1 MAHGS
6 ILTGFAALRKS
17 ITFKVFGT
25 VAKAVQDNIV
35 ACVFLIWCSEYS
47 IVYDGQTAID
57 EDNITLDYNTF
68 SYLVAVAYRYHIE
81 EECYCTKHVNLHG
94 FWDGTDQ
101 QVWSV
106 VPLCIMLQLVARGK

>member
-35 ACVFLIWCSEYS
+35 ACAILIWYSEDS
-47 IVYDGQTAID
+47 I
-57 EDNITLDYNTF
+57 
-68 SYLVAVAYRYHIE
+68 
-81 EECYCTKHVNLHG
+81 
-94 FWDGTDQ
+94 
-101 QVWSV
+101 
-106 VPLCIMLQLVARGK
+106 